1 MDFQRRADPMT
12 SPGSVTPLVFVTGGV
27 VSSLG
32 KGIAAA
38 SLAAILEA
46 RGLRVTMM
54 KLDPYINVDP
64 GTMSPFQHGE
74 VYVTDDGAET
84 DLDLGHYER
93 FINVRLGGRN
103 SITTGKI
110 YENVIRKER
119 AGDYLGATVQV
130 IPHITDE
137 IKRCIDTATT
147 GFDVALV
154 EIGGTVGDIESLPFL
169 EAIRQIRTERGPDK
183 ALFMHLTLVPFIAAA
198 GELKTKPTQH
208 SVKELRSIGIQP
220 DVLLCRSEQP
230 LPDGERRKIASFTNV
245 SEKAVISVM
254 DLDNI
259 HKIPM
264 WLHAQGLD
272 QIVVERLRL
281 DDRAA
286 KSADL
291 SEWIAVVDAAE
302 NPIDEVTIGI
312 VGKYVDHK
320 DAYKSVGEALKHG
333 GIRQRTRVNLEW
345 LESQDIERDGAGQ
358 VLAGLDGILVPGG
371 FGDRGFEGK
380 VLTAQ
385 YARENGIPYFG
396 ICYGMQAAVVDVA
409 RNLAGLEDANST
421 ENDKR
426 TAHPVI
432 GLITEWRTQSGEIER
447 RSEDGNL
454 GGTMRLGLQEQ
465 RIKPGSKAR
474 EIYGKD
480 VVAERHR
487 HRYEFNNRYRTQ
499 LEEAG
504 LVISAKSMDDLLV
517 EMVELPNHPWFI
529 ACQAHPEFLST
540 PRHGHPLF
548 VGFVRAAREH
558 RAGGRL
564 LKDASA

>member
-1 MDFQRRADPMT
+1 MT
-12 SPGSVTPLVFVTGGV
+12 SPVSHTPLLFVTGGV

-46 RGLRVTMM
+46 RGLKVTMM
-54 KLDPYINVDP
+54 KLDPYLNVDP

-93 FINVRLGGRN
+93 FVNTRLSGRN

-110 YENVIRKER
+110 YEAVIRKER
-119 AGDYLGATVQV
+119 RGDYLGGTVQV
-130 IPHITDE
+130 IPHVTDQ
-137 IKRCIDTATT
+137 IKHCIDAATA
-147 GFDVALV
+147 GFDVGIV

-169 EAIRQIRTERGPDK
+169 EAIRQLRIERGADH
-183 ALFMHLTLVPFIAAA
+183 AMFMHLTLVPYIAAA

-208 SVKELRSIGIQP
+208 SVKELRGIGIQP
-220 DVLLCRSEQP
+220 DVLMCRSEKP
-230 LPDGERRKIASFTNV
+230 LPDGERRKIALFTNV
-245 SEKAVISVM
+245 PEKAVISAI

-259 HKIPM
+259 HKIPR
-264 WLHAQGLD
+264 WLHAQQLD
-272 QIVVERLRL
+272 QIVVEQLRL
-281 DDRAA
+281 QGKAHE
-286 KSADL
+286 ADL
-291 SEWIAVVDAAE
+291 SEWDAVVDAAE
-302 NPIDEVTIGI
+302 HPDDEVTIAV

-333 GIRQRTRVNLEW
+333 GIRQRTRVNLKW
-345 LESQDIERDGAGQ
+345 LEAGDVETEGAAALLADVDG
-358 VLAGLDGILVPGG
+358 VLVPGG

-380 VLTAQ
+380 VLTSQ
-385 YARENGIPYFG
+385 YARATGLPYFG

-409 RNLAGLEDANST
+409 RHEAGLAGANST
-421 ENDKR
+421 ENDR
-426 TAHPVI
+426 NAAHPVI
-432 GLITEWRTQSGEIER
+432 GLITEWRTQSGEVER
-447 RSEDGNL
+447 RSEDSDL

-465 RIKPGSKAR
+465 RVKPGTLAHR
-474 EIYGKD
+474 LYGKD
-480 VVAERHR
+480 VVGERHR

-499 LEEAG
+499 LEDAG

-517 EMVELPNHPWFI
+517 EMVELPQDAHPWFL

-540 PRHGHPLF
+540 PRSGHPLF
-548 VGFVRAAREH
+548 VGFIRAARDR
-558 RAGGRL
+558 RAA
-564 LKDASA
+564 KQK

>member
-1 MDFQRRADPMT
+1 MT
-12 SPGSVTPLVFVTGGV
+12 TPGSKAPLVFVTGGV

-93 FINVRLGGRN
+93 FLRTRLSGKN

-110 YENVIRKER
+110 YEAVIRKER
-119 AGDYLGATVQV
+119 RGDYLGGTVQV

-137 IKRCIDTATT
+137 IKRCIDDATA
-147 GFDVALV
+147 GYDVGLV

-169 EAIRQIRTERGPDK
+169 EAIRQIRTERGPEH

-220 DVLLCRSEQP
+220 DILLCRSEQP
-230 LPDGERRKIASFTNV
+230 LPDGERRKIALFTNV
-245 SEKAVISVM
+245 PEKAVISAV

-259 HKIPM
+259 YKIPM
-264 WLHAQGLD
+264 WFHDQGLD

-281 DDRAA
+281 DA
-286 KSADL
+286 SPQADL
-291 SEWIAVVDAAE
+291 SEWQAVVDATQH
-302 NPIDEVTIGI
+302 PVDEVTIAV
-312 VGKYVDHK
+312 VGKYVDHQ
-320 DAYKSVGEALKHG
+320 DAYKSLAEALKHG
-333 GIRQRTRVNLEW
+333 GIRQRTRVRLKW
-345 LESQDIERDGAGQ
+345 LESSDIEKDGGKSLEG
-358 VLAGLDGILVPGG
+358 VDGVLVPGG

-380 VLTAQ
+380 VLAARF
-385 YARENGIPYFG
+385 AREQQVPYFG
-396 ICYGMQAAVVDVA
+396 ICYGMQAAVVEYARDV
-409 RNLAGLEDANST
+409 LGLEDANST
-421 ENDKR
+421 ENDKQSP
-426 TAHPVI
+426 HPVI
-432 GLITEWRTQSGEIER
+432 GLITEWRTASGDVER
-447 RSEDGNL
+447 RSEESDL
-454 GGTMRLGLQEQ
+454 GGTMRLGLQDQ
-465 RIKPGSKAR
+465 RIRPGTLAHKV
-474 EIYGKD
+474 YGKD
-480 VVAERHR
+480 VVGERHR

-499 LEEAG
+499 LEDAG
-504 LVISAKSMDDLLV
+504 LVISAKSMDDTLV
-517 EMVELPNHPWFI
+517 EMVELPQSQHPWFL

-540 PRHGHPLF
+540 PRDGHPLF
-548 VGFVRAAREH
+548 VGFIRAAREH
-558 RAGGRL
+558 KAADAGNGGGGRL
-564 LKDASA
+564 LKEAHA

>member
-1 MDFQRRADPMT
+1 MT
-12 SPGSVTPLVFVTGGV
+12 SPVSHTPLLFVTGGV

-46 RGLRVTMM
+46 RGLRVTLM
-54 KLDPYINVDP
+54 KLDPYLNVDP

-93 FINVRLGGRN
+93 FVNTRLSGLN

-110 YENVIRKER
+110 YEAVIRKER
-119 AGDYLGATVQV
+119 RGDYLGGTVQV
-130 IPHITDE
+130 IPHVTDE
-137 IKRCIDTATT
+137 IKRCIDAATA

-169 EAIRQIRTERGPDK
+169 EAIRQLRIERGADK
-183 ALFMHLTLVPFIAAA
+183 AMFMHLTLVPYIAAA

-208 SVKELRSIGIQP
+208 SVKELRGIGIQP
-220 DVLLCRSEQP
+220 DVLMCRSEKP
-230 LPDGERRKIASFTNV
+230 LPDGERRKIALFTNV
-245 SEKAVISVM
+245 PEKAVVSAV

-259 HKIPM
+259 HKIPR

-272 QIVVERLRL
+272 QLVVEQLRL
-281 DDRAA
+281 QDKAHA
-286 KSADL
+286 ADL
-291 SEWIAVVDAAE
+291 SEWDAVVDAAE
-302 NPIDEVTIGI
+302 HPEDEVTIAV

-333 GIRQRTRVNLEW
+333 GLRQRTRVNLKW
-345 LESQDIERDGAGQ
+345 LEAGDVEAAGAAALLADVDG
-358 VLAGLDGILVPGG
+358 VLVPGG

-380 VLTAQ
+380 VLTSQ
-385 YARENGIPYFG
+385 YARTSGLPYFG

-409 RNLAGLEDANST
+409 RHLAGLAGANST
-421 ENDKR
+421 ENDR
-426 TAHPVI
+426 NAAHPVI
-432 GLITEWRTQSGEIER
+432 ALITEWRTQSGAIER
-447 RSEDGNL
+447 RDEGSDL

-465 RIKPGSKAR
+465 RIKPGTLAYSL
-474 EIYGKD
+474 YGKD
-480 VVAERHR
+480 VVGERHR
-487 HRYEFNNRYRTQ
+487 HRYEFNNCYRAP
-499 LEEAG
+499 LEAAG
-504 LVISAKSMDDLLV
+504 LVISARSMDDLLV
-517 EMVELPNHPWFI
+517 EMVELPQAMHPWFL

-540 PRHGHPLF
+540 PRSGHPLF
-548 VGFVRAAREH
+548 IGFIRAARER
-558 RAGGRL
+558 RAARH
-564 LKDASA
+564 KE